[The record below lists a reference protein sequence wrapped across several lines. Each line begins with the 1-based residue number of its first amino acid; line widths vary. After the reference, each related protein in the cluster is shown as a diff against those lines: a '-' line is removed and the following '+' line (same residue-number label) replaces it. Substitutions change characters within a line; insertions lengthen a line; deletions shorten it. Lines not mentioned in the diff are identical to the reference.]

1 MSRAA
6 TTTPPVIVVGAGI
19 AGLATALR
27 LAPLPVRVLSAG
39 PLRENTATAWAQGG
53 IAAAVGDDD
62 APALH
67 QADTEAAGA
76 GLVDPAIARAVT
88 AAAPECLEQLERWG
102 ARFDRNPQ
110 GDWALGLEGAHQRRR
125 VAHVGGDGSGVAI
138 LNALIQ
144 RVRATPSITVCEHAP
159 VTGLLSGA
167 NGVHGVQLPSGTVHG
182 RAVVLAT
189 GGLGGLY
196 AETTNPLG
204 AVGQGIAMAARAGAS
219 VTDAEF
225 VQFHPTAMAV
235 GRDPMPLATEAL
247 RGEGATLVNADGERL
262 MADTPGGDLAA
273 RDVIA
278 RQIHAAL
285 DAGGRVYL
293 DGRRAIGSAFA
304 ERYPSVH
311 AACRAAG
318 IDPAT
323 QLIPIRPAAHYHMGG
338 VAVDDQGRTG
348 LPGLWACGEVACTGL
363 HGANRLASN
372 SLLEGLVF
380 ARWIAEDIAA
390 STIRPSTG
398 SREAARPIAPTAPR
412 VAPWIRA
419 LMSRSVGVVRDNDGL
434 VRAIDA
440 LSAVAF
446 DAHDPQ
452 ANHALTALLVATAAQ
467 RRCESRGG
475 HLRRDYPQAQSP
487 IPSRTTLTL
496 DELKP
501 QWPAASELVRAAGG
515 KS

>member
-1 MSRAA
+1 MTNR
-6 TTTPPVIVVGAGI
+6 PVIIVGAGI

-27 LAPLPVRVLSAG
+27 LAPLPVVVLTASA
-39 PLRENTATAWAQGG
+39 LRENTSTAWAQGG
-53 IAAAVGDDD
+53 VAAAMGDDD

-67 QADTEAAGA
+67 QADTEAAGV

-88 AAAPECLEQLERWG
+88 EAAPDCLRQLDEWG
-102 ARFDRNPQ
+102 ANFDRTAA

-138 LNALIQ
+138 LNALIGQ
-144 RVRATPSITVCEHAP
+144 ARAASSITIREHES
-159 VTGLLSGA
+159 VHGLIATDGD
-167 NGVHGVQLPSGTVHG
+167 VHGVQLDDGALLG

-189 GGLGGLY
+189 GGLSGLY

-204 AVGQGIAMAARAGAS
+204 AVGRGMAMAARAGA
-219 VTDAEF
+219 TIADAEF

-273 RDVIA
+273 RDVIS
-278 RQIHAAL
+278 RRIHAAL
-285 DAGGRVYL
+285 ETGDGVYL
-293 DGRRAIGSAFA
+293 DGREAIGEAFA
-304 ERYPSVH
+304 ERYPAVH

-318 IDPAT
+318 IDPARE
-323 QLIPIRPAAHYHMGG
+323 LIPIRPAAHYHMGG
-338 VAVDDQGRTG
+338 VVVDQRGRTG
-348 LPGLWACGEVACTGL
+348 VPGLWACGEVACTGL

-390 STIRPSTG
+390 MPMGQRQVPG
-398 SREAARPIAPTAPR
+398 DNAAPAVPVAAR

-419 LMSRSVGVVRDNDGL
+419 LMSRSVGVVRDHAGL
-434 VRAIDA
+434 TRAIDA

-446 DAHDPQ
+446 DPDDPQ
-452 ANHALTALLVATAAQ
+452 ADHALAALFVATAAQ

-475 HLRRDYPQAQSP
+475 HLRRDFPRRQTPVPPRIA
-487 IPSRTTLTL
+487 LTL
-496 DELKP
+496 RDLAP
-501 QWPAASELVRAAGG
+501 QWSEVREPVRMAGG
-515 KS
+515 QA

>member
-1 MSRAA
+1 
-6 TTTPPVIVVGAGI
+6 
-19 AGLATALR
+19 
-27 LAPLPVRVLSAG
+27 
-39 PLRENTATAWAQGG
+39 
-53 IAAAVGDDD
+53 
-62 APALH
+62 
-67 QADTEAAGA
+67 
-76 GLVDPAIARAVT
+76 
-88 AAAPECLEQLERWG
+88 
-102 ARFDRNPQ
+102 
-110 GDWALGLEGAHQRRR
+110 
-125 VAHVGGDGSGVAI
+125 
-138 LNALIQ
+138 
-144 RVRATPSITVCEHAP
+144 
-159 VTGLLSGA
+159 
-167 NGVHGVQLPSGTVHG
+167 
-182 RAVVLAT
+182 
-189 GGLGGLY
+189 
-196 AETTNPLG
+196 
-204 AVGQGIAMAARAGAS
+204 
-219 VTDAEF
+219 
-225 VQFHPTAMAV
+225 
-235 GRDPMPLATEAL
+235 
-247 RGEGATLVNADGERL
+247 
-262 MADTPGGDLAA
+262 
-273 RDVIA
+273 
-278 RQIHAAL
+278 
-285 DAGGRVYL
+285 
-293 DGRRAIGSAFA
+293 
-304 ERYPSVH
+304 VH

-318 IDPAT
+318 IEPAT

-434 VRAIDA
+434 ARAIDA

-475 HLRRDYPQAQSP
+475 HLRRDCPQAQSP